1 MKFSKLLLLV
11 PLYISSTSFVGITN
25 SIGET
30 KFEVLKNIQKD
41 FVGCR
46 LSNPGFFDYNDSKMI
61 CYNIVDDNDE
71 IKGSFGIL
79 PNEEIGFY
87 QTGNIGYEKVFES
100 FGQNEDF
107 QVSYDSFYSLQSSPD
122 YSKFVKGPSYLYE
135 ETKSGFHYEGHL
147 KDMPDYYQDYP
158 QYLPFNNGCAPTS
171 STMLIG
177 FYDRY
182 IGEFDNLI
190 SDGVMP
196 LNHDDNKAYVTSKIL
211 DMANLMGT
219 DMSGKNGTP
228 FFNEVHAISAL
239 FRNRGYSSYSAK
251 YAIKGTKK
259 DYFDLA
265 QGIINQTR
273 NPFLISVNLGEG
285 NNHSALGIGW
295 QTIYTGEK
303 LISVH
308 RCWTDY
314 RGMGSFNV
322 DMINYLTYLCR

>member
-1 MKFSKLLLLV
+1 MKFSKLLLLI
-11 PLYISSTSFVGITN
+11 PLYFSSTSFVGATN
-25 SIGET
+25 SIGDI
-30 KFEVLKNIQKD
+30 KFEVLKNIQTD

-46 LSNPGFFDYNDSKMI
+46 LSDPEYFDYNDSKMI
-61 CYNIVDDNDE
+61 CYNILDDNDG

-79 PNEEIGFY
+79 PNKEIGFY
-87 QTGNIGYEKVFES
+87 QTGSTGYENLFES
-100 FGQNEDF
+100 FGQNETT
-107 QVSYDSFYSLQSSPD
+107 QIAYNSSYSLQSLPD

-158 QYLPFNNGCAPTS
+158 RYLPFDSGCAPTS

-190 SDGVMP
+190 PDGVMP
-196 LNHDDNKAYVTSKIL
+196 LNHDDNKEYVTNKIT
-211 DMANLMGT
+211 DMAKLMGT
-219 DMSGKNGTP
+219 DMSGKGTP
-228 FFNEVHAISAL
+228 FFNEVQAISAL
-239 FRNRGYSSYSAK
+239 FRNNGYSNYSAR
-251 YAIKGTKK
+251 YSIKFNKK

-265 QGIINQTR
+265 QGIINKTH
-273 NPFLISVNLGEG
+273 NPFLISVNLAEG
-285 NNHSALGIGW
+285 GNHSALGIGW